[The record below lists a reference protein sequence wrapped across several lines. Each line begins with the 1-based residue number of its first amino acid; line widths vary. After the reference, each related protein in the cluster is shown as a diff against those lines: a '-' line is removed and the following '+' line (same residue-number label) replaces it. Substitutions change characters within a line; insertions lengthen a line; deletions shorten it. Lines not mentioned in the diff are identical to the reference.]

1 MSKNVLKEF
10 GGLIWHHPFI
20 ACCFLVL
27 FTPPFFP
34 VLRFFFPLLISTALF
49 IVAIVTM
56 GPHLREAATSIN
68 NEEEGEGGGDVLQ
81 LIKHNNNLQLVPEVS
96 WVDKTVLQLN
106 DELVEEGEEE
116 EKEEEQL
123 EQQLHEEEDHRKTW
137 QQLVET
143 DHITGNPSSPSS
155 KDQSGQE
162 KKKTTSRWIDLR
174 RIYKEKGI
182 NWIEN
187 LFRNENWKGAH
198 GINDENV
205 SILQEAF
212 PHHRRDEEVEQKT
225 VAVAL
230 ESKKSSTDKSSSVEL
245 LKDFA
250 GAYESDDGSD
260 EGHSDLETGSPILQ
274 GNVHEEEEEALI
286 HHAPPPPPPQEEH
299 GILSLAVPEVPSWEQ
314 QPHSILHVPPAL
326 HDKLDVDPPAVL
338 GIMTTE
344 VQGSRLP
351 VTKSIRE
358 DVGQRAYHNLIS
370 GIHESGSSVAT
381 KLENLSSVLCRE
393 QTTGS
398 DNGLLED
405 AKSVS
410 TTNEADRGII
420 IPVTTAIGDKSLGVA
435 TGVDNNTPDLAIDT
449 GILREEKSSCVRP
462 VDATLGEEE
471 RSEVL
476 SNTELHKEVVTLPA
490 TEVEEGERFGP
501 HMKTHEKS
509 SPVGASDEEISP
521 VNSDTDQVT
530 KTDEETQTFVEEER
544 LGLHNRTDSLC
555 ATEIGEPSSLPEEIV
570 LTAAEIYKKPPV
582 PWTNTLQK
590 TSGNTSSREISVE
603 GVSAIATH
611 NHKENLIPATEVLEQ
626 TGSHVPFSPKCEEGS
641 SVPVPMVCLDDAPG
655 LRAHEVP
662 VAESVCA

>member
-1 MSKNVLKEF
+1 MGTMSKNVLKEF

-68 NEEEGEGGGDVLQ
+68 NEEEEGGDVPQ
-81 LIKHNNNLQLVPEVS
+81 LIKHNNNLQLVPEIS

-106 DELVEEGEEE
+106 DELVEEE
-116 EKEEEQL
+116 EEEQL
-123 EQQLHEEEDHRKTW
+123 EQQLHEEEDHKKTW

-143 DHITGNPSSPSS
+143 DHITGNPSSLSS

-162 KKKTTSRWIDLR
+162 KKTTSRWMDLR

-182 NWIEN
+182 TWIEN

-212 PHHRRDEEVEQKT
+212 PHHHRDEEVEQKT
-225 VAVAL
+225 VAAAL

-250 GAYESDDGSD
+250 AAYESDDGSN

-274 GNVHEEEEEALI
+274 GNVHEEEEEEEEEEEALI
-286 HHAPPPPPPQEEH
+286 HHAPPPQEEH

-326 HDKLDVDPPAVL
+326 HDKLDVNPPAVL
-338 GIMTTE
+338 GIMATE

-351 VTKSIRE
+351 VTKSIKE
-358 DVGQRAYHNLIS
+358 DGGQRACHNVIS
-370 GIHESGSSVAT
+370 GIHESGSSAAT
-381 KLENLSSVLCRE
+381 KFENLSSVLCRE
-393 QTTGS
+393 ETSGS
-398 DNGLLED
+398 ENGLLED

-420 IPVTTAIGDKSLGVA
+420 IPVTTAIGDKSLGVG

-449 GILREEKSSCVRP
+449 GILREEKSSWVCP
-462 VDATLGEEE
+462 IDATLGEEE

-476 SNTELHKEVVTLPA
+476 SNTELHKEVITLPA
-490 TEVEEGERFGP
+490 TEVEEGERFLP
-501 HMKTHEKS
+501 HMKTQEKS
-509 SPVGASDEEISP
+509 SPVGASDEEMSP

-530 KTDEETQTFVEEER
+530 KTYEETQTFVEEER

-570 LTAAEIYKKPPV
+570 LPAAEIYKKPPV

-611 NHKENLIPATEVLEQ
+611 NHKENLIPTTEVLEQ
-626 TGSHVPFSPKCEEGS
+626 TGSHVPFSPKREEGS
-641 SVPVPMVCLDDAPG
+641 SVPAPMVCLDDSPG
-655 LRAHEVP
+655 LWAHEVP
-662 VAESVCA
+662 VAESVYA